1 MILSGLFE
9 ASSMF
14 SLKQQGFLQN
24 FGWINCFLRSSNGA
38 LNWWLTREVA
48 LHELWIRSQIST
60 EHFGFLTSGALDFRA
75 VCGSF
80 MPVYVNFI
88 AKRSKLKTA
97 TKTAIVSFKTKVD
110 GVILGLPLSYLFWG
124 SLLLQCGDVEQN
136 PGPTDNI
143 RLTRLA
149 SESRAAN
156 TEMAVCS

>member
-1 MILSGLFE
+1 
-9 ASSMF
+9 
-14 SLKQQGFLQN
+14 
-24 FGWINCFLRSSNGA
+24 
-38 LNWWLTREVA
+38 
-48 LHELWIRSQIST
+48 
-60 EHFGFLTSGALDFRA
+60 
-75 VCGSF
+75 
-80 MPVYVNFI
+80 MPVYVNFM